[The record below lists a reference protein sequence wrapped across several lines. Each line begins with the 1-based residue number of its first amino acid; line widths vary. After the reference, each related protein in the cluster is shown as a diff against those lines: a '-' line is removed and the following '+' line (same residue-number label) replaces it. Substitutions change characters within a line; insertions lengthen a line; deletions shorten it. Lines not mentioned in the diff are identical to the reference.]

1 MNKFI
6 LASASPRRREL
17 LEGLGLKFDII
28 VSNEEEN
35 INKNLSPDLYTSE
48 LAMLKAAAVAKHI
61 SDRKKQIIISADTVV
76 CLDNTILEKPI
87 NADDAFNMLKELSG
101 RTHLVY
107 TGICVMRLADAK
119 TVTKS
124 IKTEVTFKQLSDDTI
139 NRYIATGEPLDKAGA
154 YGIQG
159 KGGVL
164 VEKIDGEYSNVVGL
178 PISALYDVLKNEF
191 DIDIFDK
198 ELVYES

>member
-1 MNKFI
+1 MDKFI

-17 LEGLGLKFDII
+17 LENLGLKFNII

-35 INKNLSPDLYTSE
+35 IDKNLSPDLYTSE

-61 SDRKKQIIISADTVV
+61 SDRKGQIIISADTVV
-76 CLDNTILEKPI
+76 CLDNIILEKPKDS
-87 NADDAFNMLKELSG
+87 DDAFNMLKKLSA
-101 RTHLVY
+101 RTHSVF
-107 TGICVMRLADAK
+107 TGVCVMRLADAK
-119 TVTKS
+119 TVTRS
-124 IKTEVTFKQLSDDTI
+124 IKTEVTFKELSDDTI
-139 NRYIATGEPLDKAGA
+139 KRYIATGEQLDKAGG

-164 VEKIDGEYSNVVGL
+164 VEKINGEYSNVVGL
-178 PISALYDVLKNEF
+178 PISALYDIFKNEF